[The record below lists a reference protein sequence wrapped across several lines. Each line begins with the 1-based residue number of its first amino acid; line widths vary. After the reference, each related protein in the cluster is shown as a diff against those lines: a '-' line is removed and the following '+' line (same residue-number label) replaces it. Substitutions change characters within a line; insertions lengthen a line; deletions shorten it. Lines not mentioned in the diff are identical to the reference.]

1 MAASSFC
8 LAISAAALAVKRKEN
23 QEEIPRELVAE
34 LLRILVQISEF
45 SVGTGGDMAKRNH
58 EALGNTLYAFNSPE
72 FFNLVLIEKQR
83 IDLKSVS
90 TFVDRTIARVRQI
103 L

>member
-1 MAASSFC
+1 MAASPFC
-8 LAISAAALAVKRKEN
+8 LAISAAALAVKRKDN
-23 QEEIPRELVAE
+23 QEEIPREWVAE

-45 SVGTGGDMAKRNH
+45 SVGTGGDMYKRNL

-72 FFNLVLIEKQR
+72 FFDLVLIEKQR
-83 IDLKSVS
+83 IDLESVS
-90 TFVDRTIARVRQI
+90 TFVDRTIACVRQI